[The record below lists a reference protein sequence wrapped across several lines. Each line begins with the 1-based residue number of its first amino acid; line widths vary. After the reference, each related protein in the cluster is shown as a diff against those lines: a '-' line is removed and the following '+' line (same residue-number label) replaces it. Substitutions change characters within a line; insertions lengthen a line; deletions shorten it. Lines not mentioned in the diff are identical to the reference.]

1 MTETKPEKTTKPD
14 AELVLVEDRGNWAL
28 VTLNRPEKRNAM
40 NLAAQARFRE
50 ALEQVHD
57 KRVVVLTGVGA
68 AFCSGIDLKEVAS
81 APPTDGRVGGD
92 SLRSWAECM
101 EDIRKHPAVFIAAV
115 NGFSLGGG
123 STLIHNCE
131 LAVAGESGSL
141 GTPEVGFG
149 QWPVLSGPSLI
160 NRALPKHAAE
170 IIFIAKSIDSAT
182 AYRMGLV
189 NEVVP
194 DDQLMERAA
203 ELAEH
208 IAKFDPVTLEW
219 SKRGFRQMVN
229 MSWEDSMSITQ
240 DIADAA
246 GANRPSS
253 DSFPT
258 RSSEGSASAA
268 EGA

>member
-1 MTETKPEKTTKPD
+1 MTETKPEKTTRPD
-14 AELVLVEDRGNWAL
+14 AELVLVEDHGNWAL

-40 NLAAQARFRE
+40 NLAAQARLRE
-50 ALEQVHD
+50 VLEQVRD

-115 NGFSLGGG
+115 NGSSLGGG

-141 GTPEVGFG
+141 GTPELGFG

-170 IIFIAKSIDSAT
+170 IIFIAKSIDAAT

-194 DDQLMERAA
+194 DGQLIERAT
-203 ELAEH
+203 EIAEH
-208 IAKFDPVTLEW
+208 IAKFDAVTLDW
-219 SKRGFRQMVN
+219 SKRGYRQMVN
-229 MSWEDSMSITQ
+229 MSWEDAMSITQ

-246 GANRPSS
+246 GANRPTS
-253 DSFPT
+253 DGFPT
-258 RSSEGSASAA
+258 RSARAA
-268 EGA
+268 E

>member
-1 MTETKPEKTTKPD
+1 MTQTKSENTTSPD
-14 AELVLVEDRGNWAL
+14 TELVLVEDHGNWAL
-28 VTLNRPEKRNAM
+28 VTLNRPAKRNAM

-50 ALEQVHD
+50 VLGHVRD

-68 AFCSGIDLKEVAS
+68 AFCSGIDLKEVAN
-81 APPTDGRVGGD
+81 APTTGGRVGGD

-101 EDIRKHPAVFIAAV
+101 EDIRTHPAVFIAAV
-115 NGFSLGGG
+115 NGSSLGGG

-131 LAVAGESGSL
+131 LAVAGESSSL

-170 IIFIAKSIDSAT
+170 IIFLAKSIDAAT

-194 DDQLMERAA
+194 DEQLIERATEMA
-203 ELAEH
+203 ER
-208 IAKFDPVTLEW
+208 IANFDAVTLNW
-219 SKRGFRQMVN
+219 SKRGYRQMVN
-229 MSWEDSMSITQ
+229 MSWEDAMSITQ

-246 GANRPSS
+246 GANRTSS
-253 DSFPT
+253 DGFPT
-258 RSSEGSASAA
+258 RSARPA
-268 EGA
+268 E